1 MKNQLKFTILFLIIN
16 FGGLAIGNWF
26 MNNGPISEWYLNL
39 NKAPWT
45 PPGWVFGVAWT
56 IIMICFSVYL
66 GKLFL
71 EQDNSKNRIVFF
83 IQFLLNVSWNYIF
96 FNQQWVLFGLL
107 NITLLTS
114 LIFIYFFKLS
124 DKVKNYKYLLLFK
137 FSSHLLFIHFLFA
150 IVLESSSLDGFS
162 IARFVK

>member
-1 MKNQLKFTILFLIIN
+1 MKQFKFTILFLIIN
-16 FGGLAIGNWF
+16 FGGLAIGSWL
-26 MNNGPISEWYLNL
+26 MNNGPQSDWYTNL
-39 NKAPWT
+39 NQAPWT

-114 LIFIYFFKLS
+114 LIFTYFFKLS
-124 DKVKNYKYLLLFK
+124 DKVKNYKYLLLPYMIWLCIAT
-137 FSSHLLFIHFLFA
+137 SLNLYILIHN
-150 IVLESSSLDGFS
+150 
-162 IARFVK
+162 